1 MIEPAPPLAVSVPA
15 FRIEAE
21 PRSMSARRREAV
33 PLKMRL
39 LTDREPPAP
48 LPACSVAPEAS
59 VVVPWSEPV
68 PASVA
73 PEATVVA
80 TFAPARPPRTNLPAL
95 TLRATVPVSVLAEPR
110 VKVPEPVLVT
120 LPVPAA
126 VPSTLPLK
134 EVLAPTV
141 RAPELPRRT
150 EPPVA
155 PAPSRAS
162 TVWAVSLRSRVAPAT
177 LAKLMTVLG
186 EIAPA
191 TPARRVPASIEVATE

>member
-1 MIEPAPPLAVSVPA
+1 M
-15 FRIEAE
+15 
-21 PRSMSARRREAV
+21 
-33 PLKMRL
+33 PLKTRVL
-39 LTDREPPAP
+39 REIEPPAP
-48 LPACSVAPEAS
+48 LPACRVAPEAS
-59 VVVPWSEPV
+59 VVVPWREPV

-80 TFAPARPPRTNLPAL
+80 TFGPARPPKTNLPAF
-95 TLRATVPVSVLAEPR
+95 TLRATAPVTVLAEPR
-110 VKVPEPVLVT
+110 VKVPVPVLVT
-120 LPVPAA
+120 LAVPSA

-134 EVLAPTV
+134 EVFAPTV
-141 RAPELPRRT
+141 RAPEAPRRT

-177 LAKLMTVLG
+177 LAKVMTVFG

-191 TPARRVPASIEVATE
+191 TPARRVPASIAVATE